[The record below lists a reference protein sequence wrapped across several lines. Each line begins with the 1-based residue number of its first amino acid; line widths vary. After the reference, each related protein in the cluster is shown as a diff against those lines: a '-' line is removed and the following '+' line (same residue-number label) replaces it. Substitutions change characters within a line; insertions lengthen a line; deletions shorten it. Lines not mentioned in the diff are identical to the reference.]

1 LARWLLWAFPGSFV
15 CCVGILVTL
24 GSLSW
29 RRSHGLR
36 MGRPIREPGSAR
48 PGPAAELRPAS
59 GWTYVAGASG
69 LAAAG
74 CAIAW
79 IAGGDVAR
87 LAVGG
92 AGCLIAVSGFRS
104 RVRALGL
111 RGPDL
116 VVLRAG
122 RPPFVVALEAVTA
135 LEPPRTPLG
144 GWTVRAGARRITL
157 MPSDLWGN
165 EDVLDLLAGAIRF
178 DPGGRWWVRGE
189 RTRAPPAQRTTMVP
203 FICVGWY

>member
-1 LARWLLWAFPGSFV
+1 
-15 CCVGILVTL
+15 
-24 GSLSW
+24 
-29 RRSHGLR
+29 
-36 MGRPIREPGSAR
+36 
-48 PGPAAELRPAS
+48 
-59 GWTYVAGASG
+59 
-69 LAAAG
+69 
-74 CAIAW
+74 
-79 IAGGDVAR
+79 VAR

-104 RVRALGL
+104 RVRALGV

-122 RPPFVVALEAVTA
+122 RPPFVLAMEAVTT
-135 LEPPRTPLG
+135 LQPPRMPLG

-165 EDVLDLLAGAIRF
+165 EDVLDVLAGAIRF
-178 DPGGRWWVRGE
+178 DPGRQRWVRGDG
-189 RTRAPPAQRTTMVP
+189 TRAPPAQRTTMLP